1 MGFNKRFITREI
13 IEMTEDNYME
23 NLFNSDALIFGD
35 DWSHEFYKMFADKKP
50 INEIKEN
57 LKQYE
62 NN

>member
-1 MGFNKRFITREI
+1 
-13 IEMTEDNYME
+13 MT
-23 NLFNSDALIFGD
+23 G
-35 DWSHEFYKMFADKKP
+35 HEFYKMFTDKKP

>member
-1 MGFNKRFITREI
+1 
-13 IEMTEDNYME
+13 ME

-35 DWSHEFYKMFADKKP
+35 DWSHEFYKMFTDKKP

-57 LKQYE
+57 LKHYE